1 MADFRFEVSAPKLQ
15 KDAIRVRLLAANRK
29 LAKKLQAE
37 FEKTVKTWEGD
48 VPEFVTDTSLT
59 LDEGAALSVIL
70 SGPEKGVKKWFW
82 LNHGTSY
89 PRHAVMSD
97 DWKSKTTPGFVG
109 SGPGRGE
116 VVFISRK
123 INLPGIEARGWSKII
138 MKQFRPEYRAEMK
151 EALAVGLADSLK
163 K

>member
-1 MADFRFEVSAPKLQ
+1 MADFRFEVSAPMLK
-15 KDAIRVRLLAANRK
+15 KDAIRVKLLAANRK

-37 FEKTVKTWEGD
+37 FEKTTKTWEGD

-59 LDEGAALSVIL
+59 LDEGASLSVIL

-82 LNHGTSY
+82 LNRGTDV
-89 PRHAVMSD
+89 RHAVMSE

-123 INLPGIEARGWSKII
+123 INLPGIEQRDWSKII
-138 MKQFRPEYRAEMK
+138 MKQFRPEYRAAMK
-151 EALAVGLADSLK
+151 EALAAGLEDSLK